1 MSIGRCLLNSGL
13 PDAELLDEFSDLHE
27 EFAQFRSSFDPPS
40 GLTLPML
47 IRYMI
52 FAYDKNSAVAIEYK
66 TKWILKKKVAATRAK
81 FPTFQ
86 DNGATKF
93 TPEAEDIIFNKN
105 ISFGQL
111 IVTYLAIQWDGDWEM
126 YCVFKDLYHN
136 VMKEL
141 QRFNFN
147 KPAELK
153 TAKLNAEEIQHDIEK
168 LEYKFFSG
176 NESSDLKSLLYES
189 AYKASLE
196 LRPEALATKREN
208 NEPLVDINPYGDG
221 YKIDTLKFL
230 NDQ

>member
-1 MSIGRCLLNSGL
+1 MSVGRCLLNTGL

-52 FAYDKNSAVAIEYK
+52 FCYDKNSAVAIEYK

-93 TPEAEDIIFNKN
+93 TEESESIIFGRS
-105 ISFGQL
+105 IPFGQI
-111 IVTYLAIQWDGDWEM
+111 IVRYLAIQWDSDWEL
-126 YCVFKDLYHN
+126 YCVYKELSHN

-141 QRFNFN
+141 QKFDFS
-147 KPAELK
+147 KPNDLK
-153 TAKLNAEEIQHDIEK
+153 IAKQNGADIQHDIEK
-168 LEYKFFSG
+168 LEYKIFSG
-176 NESSDLKSLLYES
+176 QEEMNLKSLLYAD

-196 LRPEALATKREN
+196 LRPEFLASKREN
-208 NEPLVDINPYGDG
+208 GEPLVDINPYGDG
-221 YKIDTLKFL
+221 YKVDTLKFL
-230 NDQ
+230 NDE